1 MAFTN
6 TLTVLNALKAK
17 LEALQWTPQGGPA
30 EAAFKRVDLFD
41 ISEIETAIEELFV
54 FKDRVC
60 FVVLDSEHFDN
71 EAATSTKVISKMTR
85 SVALLI
91 ADRNYGKRQKALIGT
106 DASPGV
112 LGLKDIVLNGDDS
125 GPDSSVIGLLKNGNT
140 DLRVFCRPVNGVFI
154 RLQDKKRENLA
165 GRIVYEQDIEIRGG
179 YFEASLGRGPIL

>member
-17 LEALQWTPQGGPA
+17 LEALQWTPQAGPA

-41 ISEIETAIEELFV
+41 ISEIETALEELFV

-60 FVVLDSEHFDN
+60 FVILDSEHFDN
-71 EAATSTKVISKMTR
+71 EATTSTKVISKMTR

-112 LGLKDIVLNGDDS
+112 IALKDIVLNGDDR
-125 GPDSSVIGLLKNGNT
+125 PDSSVIGLLRDGVT
-140 DLRVFCRPVNGVFI
+140 DLRVYCRPVNGVFI

-179 YFEASLGRGPIL
+179 FFEATLGRGPIL